1 MDGREGI
8 KYLHGLKIKVD
19 LIYLDMG
26 HSYRE
31 VYGDLVEIMKY
42 YPDVII
48 VGDDY
53 LFWSGVKKAVH
64 EIRLEHRIPFL
75 DVDKNCYALVPLKER
90 AMMTYNNDEIGVNI
104 NKLKAMANKKNR
116 EQYKFEELQYSFVL
130 DEVKCS
136 KRVFIISI
144 KEDITNKVFQ
154 SNYKNIA
161 TGIGKDDT
169 VIFIRCITDVNIYM
183 LYNIGYLYY
192 TKHHK
197 GDATF
202 FFVDNQ
208 QVIDSKSYK
217 CIDGVLSITSFR
229 DLSIDIYANHGTL
242 SINGTMFNKLDGFPY
257 IKYDNVKHHGGKKWR
272 GDKKKK
278 VVNYQLNNHLHRYFF
293 YKRLMEQKIILS
305 QQYSSSYSGDIDK
318 KQVIVEKMGAIINN
332 KELLNNK
339 NYICNKC
346 RGADERYSAIRDAR
360 WNAMDSELFNNKLDD
375 IKYNIE
381 SETDLGSNI
390 LLVVGL

>member
-1 MDGREGI
+1 
-8 KYLHGLKIKVD
+8 
-19 LIYLDMG
+19 
-26 HSYRE
+26 
-31 VYGDLVEIMKY
+31 
-42 YPDVII
+42 
-48 VGDDY
+48 
-53 LFWSGVKKAVH
+53 
-64 EIRLEHRIPFL
+64 
-75 DVDKNCYALVPLKER
+75 
-90 AMMTYNNDEIGVNI
+90 
-104 NKLKAMANKKNR
+104 
-116 EQYKFEELQYSFVL
+116 
-130 DEVKCS
+130 
-136 KRVFIISI
+136 
-144 KEDITNKVFQ
+144 VFQ

-217 CIDGVLSITSFR
+217 CIDGVLSITSLR

-242 SINGTMFNKLDGFPY
+242 MINGTMFNKLDGFPY
-257 IKYDNVKHHGGKKWR
+257 IKYDNVKHRGGKKWR
-272 GDKKKK
+272 GHKKKK
-278 VVNYQLNNHLHRYFF
+278 VVSYQLNNHLHRYFF

-360 WNAMDSELFNNKLDD
+360 WNAMDSGLFNNKLDD